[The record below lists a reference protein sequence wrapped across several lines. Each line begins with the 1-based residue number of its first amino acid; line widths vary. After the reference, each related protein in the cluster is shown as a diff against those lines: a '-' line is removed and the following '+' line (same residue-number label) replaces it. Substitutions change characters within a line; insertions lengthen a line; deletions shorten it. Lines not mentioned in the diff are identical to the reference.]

1 MKTNIVKDLFCELC
15 SLQFDKK
22 YVYDVH
28 MKLVH
33 KETLC
38 PQSKT
43 DENVVKK
50 ENDDL
55 SEEAN
60 FDFVQNSTTKGSV
73 NKNTVAIHEE
83 NNTHKCSICGY
94 SCATKHNLK
103 VHTEVIHGGKKPYKC
118 SICDHSFAIKGK
130 LKLHI
135 DSVHNG
141 KKTNKCSICDRSF
154 ARTDQLKRHVNSVHE
169 GKKYH

>member
-1 MKTNIVKDLFCELC
+1 MKTNIMKYLFCELC

-28 MKLVH
+28 MTLVH
-33 KETLC
+33 KKTLC

-43 DENVVKK
+43 EETVVKK
-50 ENDDL
+50 ENEDL

-83 NNTHKCSICGY
+83 KNSHKCSICGY
-94 SCATKHNLK
+94 SCATKRNMK
-103 VHTEVIHGGKKPYKC
+103 VHTEVIHEGIKPYKC
-118 SICDHSFAIKGK
+118 SICDYSFSRKDK
-130 LKLHI
+130 LKNHI
-135 DSVHNG
+135 DAVHEG
-141 KKTNKCSICDRSF
+141 KKPHKCSICDHYF
-154 ARTDQLKRHVNSVHE
+154 AFTI
-169 GKKYH
+169 YP

>member
-1 MKTNIVKDLFCELC
+1 MKTNKMKHLFCELC

-33 KETLC
+33 KKTLC

-43 DENVVKK
+43 DEKVVSKK
-50 ENDDL
+50 ENEDL

-83 NNTHKCSICGY
+83 NNTHKCSICSY

-118 SICDHSFAIKGK
+118 SICD
-130 LKLHI
+130 
-135 DSVHNG
+135 
-141 KKTNKCSICDRSF
+141 RSF
-154 ARTDQLKRHVNSVHE
+154 ARSDQLKGHVNLVHE
-169 GKKYH
+169 QKQFMRKKATHSNKMIEN